1 MAIYSAIVIGYARN
15 PQPSFPQQ
23 VYLDARVTAHWAHT
37 YLYGARYDHEGAGR
51 GRSRALHSAVCDVP

>member
-15 PQPSFPQQ
+15 PQPSFPQ
-23 VYLDARVTAHWAHT
+23 DAYISAPAAALVAHT
-37 YLYGARYDHEGAGR
+37 YLYGARYDQEGAGR